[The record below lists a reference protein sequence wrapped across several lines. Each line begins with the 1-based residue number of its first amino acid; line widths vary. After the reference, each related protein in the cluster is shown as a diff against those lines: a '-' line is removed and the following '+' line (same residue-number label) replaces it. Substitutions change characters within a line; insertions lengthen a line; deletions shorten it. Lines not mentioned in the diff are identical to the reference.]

1 VRSRTTPWGME
12 LTCEQCGRRETI
24 NPDRGEKETNEDLS
38 DSKQSGRSSCPC
50 QLIERKLLSFVASQ
64 ELTVRVA
71 SQEDLVKHL
80 AEGKPI
86 ETVAAPD
93 QIKLNLG

>member
-1 VRSRTTPWGME
+1 MRIYLIASNRGVRLVRAAHRA
-12 LTCEQCGRRETI
+12 QA
-24 NPDRGEKETNEDLS
+24 
-38 DSKQSGRSSCPC
+38 
-50 QLIERKLLSFVASQ
+50 LSFVASQ

-86 ETVAAPD
+86 ETVAPPD
-93 QIKLNLG
+93 QIKLGLE

>member
-1 VRSRTTPWGME
+1 MRIYLIASNRGVRLVRASHRA
-12 LTCEQCGRRETI
+12 QA
-24 NPDRGEKETNEDLS
+24 
-38 DSKQSGRSSCPC
+38 
-50 QLIERKLLSFVASQ
+50 LSFVASQ

-93 QIKLNLG
+93 QIKLDLE